1 VSETLAVANA
11 NPAIRP
17 EDVAYI
23 ELVSS
28 PDPRVQ
34 PFVFALE
41 HSRVRVGRFSTDG
54 TYATSSDL
62 FVALDPAITAI
73 APMNTMFEL
82 VNGAFHVFDTRSAHG
97 TAVNGEPI
105 KKRRLLVVGD
115 VIEIGGTVDD
125 AGVRTGA
132 AKIIFR
138 GATPPPGAILR
149 APPLTHRTWSSLRG
163 SVEIDVDATTGTA
176 TATIAMQDDAW
187 RAATLEIVARTAA
200 VESPALPACTPGDV
214 IRYEA
219 HEQLTELGRHLAR
232 EEACAVVAD
241 VCDAAAACHRAS
253 GDPILVGPFE
263 RELVWRGR
271 ANGRAFLFGAGL
283 ARRGYSYDRNARGA
297 MMTSRHYRI
306 SPEEINAGHAVST
319 ATDVY
324 FAAYFL
330 VELISNAEPFPTGET
345 FAYLN
350 AVKHGHPEVPAG
362 LPPEVARA
370 FDLDPTARPSMTE
383 LAEALRSTPKPPP
396 PRSWWSRLFGG

>member
-1 VSETLAVANA
+1 VSETLAVANS
-11 NPAIRP
+11 NPPLRP

-28 PDPRVQ
+28 PDPRVK

-62 FVALDPAITAI
+62 FVALAPAITAI
-73 APMNTMFEL
+73 APMNTMFEF
-82 VNGAFHVFDTRSAHG
+82 VGGAFHVFDTRSVHG

-105 KKRRLLVVGD
+105 KKRRLLAIGD

-125 AGVRTGA
+125 GGARTGA
-132 AKIIFR
+132 AKLIFH

-149 APPLTHRTWSSLRG
+149 APPLTRRTWSSLRG

-176 TATIAMQDDAW
+176 TATIAMHDDW
-187 RAATLEIVARTAA
+187 RDATLAIVART
-200 VESPALPACTPGDV
+200 VPLQSPALPTCTPGDV

-219 HEQLTELGRHLAR
+219 REALTELGRHVTRDEAR
-232 EEACAVVAD
+232 AIVAD
-241 VCDAAAACHRAS
+241 MCDAAAACHRAS
-253 GDPILVGPFE
+253 GEPILVGPFE
-263 RELVWRGR
+263 RELVWRR
-271 ANGRAFLFGAGL
+271 ANGRAHLFGAGL
-283 ARRGYSYDRNARGA
+283 ARRGYAYDRNARGA

-306 SPEEINAGHAVST
+306 SPEEINAGHAAST

-330 VELISNAEPFPTGET
+330 VELVANAEPFPTGET

-350 AVKHGHPEVPAG
+350 AVKQGHPEVPAG
-362 LPPEVARA
+362 LPAEVTRA
-370 FDLDPTARPSMTE
+370 FDLDPTVRPSMAE
-383 LAEALRSTPKPPP
+383 LAAALRREPEPPRR
-396 PRSWWSRLFGG
+396 RSWWSRLFGG